1 MDDVQGLK
9 RENDAL
15 RERLSRLSQ
24 ASLRINASLEL
35 EAVLQGTLDAARSL
49 TGASYGVITLLDN
62 AGQVQ
67 DFLSSGMTGEE
78 AKRIW
83 VTPDGMRIFEYLG
96 SLTEPLRTP
105 DLLELLRQLGLPEF
119 RPPASVGDT
128 LSFLAAPALHRGER
142 VANIF
147 VGDREGGREF
157 SPEDE
162 ETLVMFASQAAL
174 VIANARRYRE
184 EQRARND
191 LETLINTSPV
201 GVVVFDAVTGMA
213 PSFNREARRIVDALR
228 DPAQSPEE
236 LLQVITVRRAD
247 GREVWLG
254 ELALADALG
263 NAETVWAEEIVL
275 AVPDGRSVAALVNA
289 TPIHGDDGELMSFV
303 VTLQDLAPLREL
315 GRSRAEFL
323 AMVSRELL
331 GPLTSIKGSIDTLLN
346 LEPNLDPAETRQF
359 FGIIRDQSE
368 HMRDLVGDLLDVAR
382 IATGDL
388 ALAPEPV
395 ELGVLVEEA
404 RRRFGAGG
412 TVDNIT
418 VVVPTDLP
426 RIMADRRRMVQ
437 VLGNLLG
444 GAGRFSREP
453 TVIRVSA
460 ENQDPHVAVSVSVS
474 MSEENRRTSGAG
486 LPDLFGVLASADGR
500 ERGWSPNGTGLGLT
514 VCQGIVE
521 AHGGRVQVDDQGP
534 NLGWRYVFTIPTED
548 AASSSTTPKADASSR
563 RGRNETAILV
573 VDDDPQALR
582 YIRDT
587 LAGAG
592 YHPLVASDSEQA
604 LRLLAS
610 EQPGLAMLDLGL
622 SGANAIELMDAV
634 RTTADVPVMLLSE
647 YGRDGDIA
655 HALEMGA
662 SDYLV
667 KPFSPTELTAR
678 VGAALRR
685 GVDSRRPDPTGRY
698 QLGNLSIDYDLREV
712 RLAGTPVDLTAME
725 FDLLR
730 ELAVHEGR
738 AVSYDWILRQV
749 WRRVNPKQ
757 RSLVRSMVKNIRRKL
772 QDDVVSPSFIVTVPR
787 VGYRMGAH
795 DPTSNDDE

>member
-1 MDDVQGLK
+1 M
-9 RENDAL
+9 
-15 RERLSRLSQ
+15 
-24 ASLRINASLEL
+24 
-35 EAVLQGTLDAARSL
+35 
-49 TGASYGVITLLDN
+49 
-62 AGQVQ
+62 Q
-67 DFLSSGMTGEE
+67 DFLSSGMTEVE
-78 AKRIW
+78 ARQIW
-83 VTPDGMRIFEYLG
+83 ETPDGMRIFEYLG
-96 SLTEPLRTP
+96 SLSEPLRIA
-105 DLLELLRQLGLPEF
+105 DLLGLLKQLGLPGI
-119 RPPASVGDT
+119 RPPASVADT

-147 VGDREGGREF
+147 VADRQGGSEF
-157 SPEDE
+157 STADE

-201 GVVVFDAVTGMA
+201 GVVVFDAVTGA
-213 PSFNREARRIVDALR
+213 LVSFNREARRIVDALR
-228 DPAQSPEE
+228 DPTQSAED
-236 LLQVITVRRAD
+236 LLEVITVRRAD
-247 GREVWLG
+247 GRELWLG
-254 ELALADALG
+254 ELPLAQALR

-275 AVPDGRSVAALVNA
+275 EVPDGRSVAALVNA

-315 GRSRAEFL
+315 GQHRAEFL

-346 LEPNLDPAETRQF
+346 LEPNLDRTETRQF
-359 FGIIRDQSE
+359 FNIIRDQSE

-388 ALAPEPV
+388 ALAPEPI
-395 ELGVLVEEA
+395 ELRALVEET
-404 RRRFGAGG
+404 RRRFDASGV
-412 TVDNIT
+412 VDNVI
-418 VVVPTDLP
+418 VEVPAELP

-444 GAGRFSREP
+444 GAARFSREP
-453 TVIRVSA
+453 TVVRVSA
-460 ENQDPHVAVSVSVS
+460 ERQDPHVAVSVTVS
-474 MSEENRRTSGAG
+474 MSESGRGMSGAG

-500 ERGWSPNGTGLGLT
+500 EGVWPPGGTGLGLT
-514 VCQGIVE
+514 VCRGIVE
-521 AHGGRVQVDDQGP
+521 AHGGRVRVDDHGP
-534 NLGWRYVFTIPTED
+534 GLGWRYVFTIPTAD
-548 AASSSTTPKADASSR
+548 AASPAAPRADASGC
-563 RGRNETAILV
+563 GRSADTAVLV
-573 VDDDPQALR
+573 VDEDPQALR

-592 YHPLVASDSEQA
+592 YRPLAASDAEQA
-604 LRLLAS
+604 LHLLAS
-610 EQPGLAMLDLGL
+610 DQPSLALLDLGL
-622 SGANAIELMDAV
+622 SDANAVELMDSV
-634 RTTADVPVMLLSE
+634 QTTADVPVMLLSE

-685 GVDSRRPDPTGRY
+685 GVDTRRPDPSGRY
-698 QLGNLSIDYDLREV
+698 DLGDLSIDYDLREV
-712 RLAGTPVDLTAME
+712 RLAGSPVELTAME

-730 ELAVHEGR
+730 ELAAHEGR
-738 AVSYDWILRQV
+738 AVTYDRILRRV
-749 WRRVNPKQ
+749 WRRVNPEQ

-772 QDDVVSPSFIVTVPR
+772 RDDMVSPSFIVTVPR
-787 VGYRMGAH
+787 VGYRMGAR
-795 DPTSNDDE
+795 DPTSNDGE